1 MKMEGVEMA
10 TPLTARGASTRER
23 ILQSGAVVLAENG
36 YSGTTLV
43 DIAARAR
50 TKAGSLYYYFASR
63 EDLIREI
70 MTRGITETHA
80 SVARAVDSLPPESTS
95 RDRLAA
101 AIVEQVR
108 YLLKENDIAR
118 ASIRTLGQAP
128 PEVQGPAIELHRVYG
143 RYVAGL
149 IDAARADGYIDPRT
163 DPRVLRLLIMGAAN
177 WSTAWYNPKGSA
189 SVDEI
194 AETLVRMAVT
204 DVAVHLGV
212 ATGATRRRRSRNG
225 VDGTAS

>member
-1 MKMEGVEMA
+1 MKMEGAEVSA
-10 TPLTARGASTRER
+10 PLTARGASTRER

-43 DIAARAR
+43 DIAARAK

-80 SVARAVDSLPPESTS
+80 YVAHAVDSLPPGATS

-128 PEVQGPAIELHRVYG
+128 PEVEGPAIELHRVYG
-143 RYVAGL
+143 RYVAAL
-149 IDAARADGYIDPRT
+149 IDAACEDGYIDPRT
-163 DPRVLRLLIMGAAN
+163 DGRVLRLLIMGAAN

-204 DVAVHLGV
+204 DTPVHRPEEPP
-212 ATGATRRRRSRNG
+212 ARRRRRRP
-225 VDGTAS
+225 VAD